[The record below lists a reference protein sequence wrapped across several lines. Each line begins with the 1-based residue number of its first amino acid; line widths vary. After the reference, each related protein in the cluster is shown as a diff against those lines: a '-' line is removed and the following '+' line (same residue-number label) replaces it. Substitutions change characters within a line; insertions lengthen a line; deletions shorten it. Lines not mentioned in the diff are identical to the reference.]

1 MYFILFTCL
10 FFSSILYFSLEF
22 DLPYSSWAHSPVAK
36 THFYFGGAR
45 SKAVATLRNVPK
57 LLFLDEIGH
66 AKFVGIRLYSAILRN
81 ERRISSRYL
90 EISSI
95 SLLLEEERIFVLA
108 CPGLNRLTCVT
119 RKIRSDP
126 T

>member
-1 MYFILFTCL
+1 MYFILFTWL

-22 DLPYSSWAHSPVAK
+22 D
-36 THFYFGGAR
+36 FGGAR

-95 SLLLEEERIFVLA
+95 SLLLEEERIIVLA